1 MAGEDLD
8 AVGQLQ
14 QPLVQRVVQDACAL
28 VPGDREVGPRGVAD
42 EEGVAGEREPRLVG
56 ARVVD
61 DEEDR
66 VLGPV
71 PRRVPREELD
81 VADADPAPVLER
93 LVRVLG
99 ARQAMDVHGDA
110 ALQRERA
117 VAGHVVRVRV
127 RLEDGDEAGA
137 VALEHLVELAD
148 VERRVDHDGLAG
160 GLAADHVGRAAEV
173 AMDELLEDHDIPTD
187 IVDNASIRPAPAPR

>member
-1 MAGEDLD
+1 MSASHGSS
-8 AVGQLQ
+8 
-14 QPLVQRVVQDACAL
+14 
-28 VPGDREVGPRGVAD
+28 
-42 EEGVAGEREPRLVG
+42 
-56 ARVVD
+56 ARVWSTH
-61 DEEDR
+61 EEDG

-99 ARQAMDVHGDA
+99 AGQAMDVHGDA

-117 VAGHVVRVRV
+117 VAGHVVGVRV

-148 VERRVDHDGLAG
+148 VERRVDDDGLAG

-173 AMDELLEDHDIPTD
+173 AMDELLEDHDIPTYM
-187 IVDNASIRPAPAPR
+187 VDNASIRPAPAPR